1 MSVTNDLFVGKG
13 KMLSVK
19 GRKFEE
25 GRRFPAA
32 DLGIDVKSFESLVRD
47 GSIVAGKV
55 RNEFMHPELSVPAA
69 PPAPLR
75 VPLTTIRRVNA
86 QRRAKQDTPP
96 DDGLEK
102 ETRESLAKMA
112 ADLGIAVTAEDN
124 KGAILSAIRASMA
137 GVK

>member
-32 DLGIDVKSFESLVRD
+32 DLGIDEKSYASLVRD
-47 GSIVAGKV
+47 GSIVPGKV
-55 RNEFMHPELSVPAA
+55 RNEFMHPELVVSAA
-69 PPAPLR
+69 PPAPPR
-75 VPLTTIRRVNA
+75 VPHTTRRVSA
-86 QRRAKQDTPP
+86 VRRAKQDAPL